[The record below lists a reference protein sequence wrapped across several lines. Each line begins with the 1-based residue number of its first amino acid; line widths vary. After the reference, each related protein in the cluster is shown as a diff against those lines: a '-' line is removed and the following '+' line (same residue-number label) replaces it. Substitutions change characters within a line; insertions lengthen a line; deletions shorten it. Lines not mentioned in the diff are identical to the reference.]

1 MFEVEKFIADCEA
14 AVAADPSHKG
24 VREVVAEA
32 VSDPAA
38 VLRGLGEPTKGNV
51 CLLYT
56 SPSPRD

>member
-38 VLRGLGEPTKGNV
+38 GLRGL
-51 CLLYT
+51 
-56 SPSPRD
+56 

>member
-38 VLRGLGEPTKGNV
+38 VLRGLGAVSYTHLTLPT
-51 CLLYT
+51 T
-56 SPSPRD
+56 